1 VRSPSVACVRPQP
14 RPPLTLHGSG
24 PEKEAEIE
32 AEVME
37 FEEEGGLAVS
47 LVVWV
52 LALVGPLSLLVYL
65 RLKTSLL
72 GATPPTA
79 AGSKVLSALVEGAGK
94 GASSGPGAS
103 KPSAAK
109 AEAAPPGQ
117 PSAAALS
124 KAGAFSCCGAA
135 RRHSARAHIG
145 RSQRCCASLRKRT
158 SASVRPPTR
167 RYFPFGAEPGA
178 GHCPA
183 RCLPQKHPCPLGDA
197 HYTGVRV
204 VLLYASEDSRAN
216 ERTYA

>member
-14 RPPLTLHGSG
+14 LPPLTLHGSG

-79 AGSKVLSALVEGAGK
+79 VGSKVLSALVEGAGK

-124 KAGAFSCCGAA
+124 KAGAISCCGAA

-145 RSQRCCASLRKRT
+145 RSQRCCASTPPLWSPCSCAASCPTTLRR
-158 SASVRPPTR
+158 SACCAWFSPP
-167 RYFPFGAEPGA
+167 
-178 GHCPA
+178 
-183 RCLPQKHPCPLGDA
+183 PCP
-197 HYTGVRV
+197 H
-204 VLLYASEDSRAN
+204 
-216 ERTYA
+216 